1 MPPFET
7 LPLPE
12 DSTLAAYA
20 AVLNETGHWA
30 SVKDAQWR
38 GVFVTDELRL
48 AEGEQHD
55 SGVLRVG
62 EHPFG
67 PSQVAQMEAIYSGDW
82 MEGVRRVFRQLGP
95 FMLFDTPGGRD
106 ELRRVV
112 DPALRDLVD
121 EMEPV

>member
-12 DSTLAAYA
+12 DPTLAAYA
-20 AVLNETGHWA
+20 ALLNETGHWA
-30 SVKDAQWR
+30 TVRDAQWR
-38 GVFVTDELRL
+38 FVFWTDELRL
-48 AEGEQHD
+48 AEGEQYG
-55 SGVLRVG
+55 STAPGLG
-62 EHPFG
+62 EHSFG
-67 PSQVAQMEAIYSGDW
+67 PSEVAEKETLYSGDW
-82 MEGVRRVFRQLGP
+82 METVRRVFRQQGP
-95 FMLFDTPGGRD
+95 FILFDTPGGRD